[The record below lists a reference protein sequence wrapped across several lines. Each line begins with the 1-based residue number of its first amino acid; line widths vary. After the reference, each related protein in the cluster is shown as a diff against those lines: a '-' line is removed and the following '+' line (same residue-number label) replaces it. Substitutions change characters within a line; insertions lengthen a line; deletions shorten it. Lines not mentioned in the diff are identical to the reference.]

1 MIKTIALILIW
12 AICLANALFF
22 GDIIVNY
29 LLGNTQ
35 SKITDATTEQSQ
47 AIFSMVMLAL
57 IVIVLYFYTNLIK
70 NNVKW

>member
-47 AIFSMVMLAL
+47 AILSMVMLVL

>member
-1 MIKTIALILIW
+1 MKHLILAAVW
-12 AICLANALFF
+12 LICLANAFFF

-47 AIFSMVMLAL
+47 AIFSMVML
-57 IVIVLYFYTNLIK
+57 VIIGIILYFYTNLIK